1 MRADLPTEPNLN
13 DIKKEVK
20 NLLHA
25 LRRGDAAARSRYCS
39 IDTLADLSDPRIPRI
54 EDAQYIIARE
64 HGYSSWPKLKE
75 QVHTTSSSD
84 ASNRTCLRSTNR

>member
-1 MRADLPTEPNLN
+1 MRTDLPTQPNLN

-25 LRRGDAAARSRYCS
+25 LQRGDAVAVNRYHS
-39 IDTLADLSDPRIPRI
+39 IDAFADLCDPNI

-75 QVHTTSSSD
+75 QLHITSSS
-84 ASNRTCLRSTNR
+84 RKR